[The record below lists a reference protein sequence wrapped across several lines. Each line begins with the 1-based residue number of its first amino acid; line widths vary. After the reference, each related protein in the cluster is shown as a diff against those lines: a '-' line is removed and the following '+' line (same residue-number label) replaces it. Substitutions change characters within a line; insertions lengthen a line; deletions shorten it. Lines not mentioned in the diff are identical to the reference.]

1 MRRFLIGVLAVV
13 GGLTILGSVVG
24 FVLHRYVG
32 DGSTTGLVLGPDGN
46 AAVGAPVFLD
56 RGTSA
61 IERFVTDS
69 QGRFSLPLEER
80 EIRRAKWLICVPGGI
95 PMVRHADGDGF
106 QIGPS
111 THGFTPHTAGSPVF
125 IRSYGWLGP
134 VPREC
139 PRPTDSAGWR
149 FPPGTGHRPDAF
161 TITEPDWESFTKVN
175 SSGASSNTR

>member
-1 MRRFLIGVLAVV
+1 MKRLLTVILAVV
-13 GGLTILGSVVG
+13 GALTILGSVVG
-24 FVLHRYVG
+24 FVMHRYVG
-32 DGSTTGLVLGPDGN
+32 DGSTNGVVLGPDGKP
-46 AAVGAPVFLD
+46 AMGAPIFLD

-69 QGRFSLPLEER
+69 QGRFSLPLDKS

-95 PMVRHADGDGF
+95 PMVAYADRDGF
-106 QIGPS
+106 QIGPTTYS
-111 THGFTPHTAGSPVF
+111 FTRQTSASPVF

-161 TITEPDWESFTKVN
+161 SITEPDW
-175 SSGASSNTR
+175 